1 MDKQTI
7 TLTLGDSSGIG
18 PELVV
23 KALNDMDLRDSANW
37 IIVGDEEIFN
47 KGMKIAG
54 KTLTYNRI
62 SNIEEF
68 DPQAGNLWFI
78 DLNNM
83 NASDYNIGELSAASG
98 KQSGEALK
106 YAMNIA
112 LDNYADAV
120 VYGPLNKDALHK
132 GGFNFHDDLHF
143 FADLLNCKEGF
154 GEVNV
159 MDDLWVTRVTSH
171 IPLREVRENIS
182 EERVRKTIE
191 FAHGILT
198 QANIENPKLAVS
210 ALNPHAGDN
219 GLLGDEEYDIIK
231 PAIEKVQNK
240 GINVAGPY
248 PSDTILNERKKLDF
262 DCMIAMY
269 HDQAQ
274 IGMKLLGFNRGVTI
288 SGGLP
293 VILTTPAHGT
303 AFDIAGK
310 NKADEGAMIHAMRK
324 AQDLISKEVTQK

>member
-7 TLTLGDSSGIG
+7 ALTLGDSSGIG

-23 KALNDMDLRDSANW
+23 KALNDKEVRDSANW
-37 IIVGDEEIFN
+37 IIVGDEDVFN
-47 KGMKIAG
+47 KGMNIAG
-54 KTLTYNRI
+54 KTLNYNKI
-62 SNIEEF
+62 SSIEEF
-68 DPQAGNLWFI
+68 DSQREDLWLI

-83 NASDYNIGELSAASG
+83 NKNDYNIGELSAASG

-106 YAMNIA
+106 YAMDIA

-120 VYGPLNKDALHK
+120 VYGPLNKNALHK

-182 EERVRKTIE
+182 KDRVKRTIE
-191 FAHGILT
+191 FANGILK
-198 QANIENPKLAVS
+198 QADIDNPKLAVA

-219 GLLGDEEYDIIK
+219 GLLGDEESEIIS
-231 PAIEKVQNK
+231 PAIEKAQEE

-248 PSDTILNERKKLDF
+248 PSDTILNERKKLDY

-310 NKADEGAMIHAMRK
+310 NKADAGAMIHAMRK
-324 AQDLISKEVTQK
+324 AQNLITRKATKK